1 MLKIEK
7 TEVVGWEAAIRGM
20 RNPMNSWEQSDSGHC
35 HRDLVRDCT
44 TCIHRDTGY
53 SACTAGHFDVG
64 PRDYDLMTRLRNAG
78 TDHRKFMRMIE
89 VYVDITA
96 PLYWWKEYDTYKVG
110 TVANS
115 CSTMHKIHA
124 KEFTLEDFSC
134 EHLLDEESLP
144 PYEER
149 VDIDHCE
156 PLAAIDVHGQW
167 CYYTPKTFLNMT
179 CQVLNHFRRLYLKT
193 KDKIY
198 WKQMI
203 QLLPSSYNQK
213 RTIMFSYE
221 VLANIY
227 KSRRNHKLDEWHTLC
242 DWIEGLPY
250 SELITGVEASPNE
263 KITISEADAI
273 AAWKLSKFQSIKP
286 AKNLTIVDQD

>member
-20 RNPMNSWEQSDSGHC
+20 RNPMNSWEQSDTDYEKC
-35 HRDLVRDCT
+35 
-44 TCIHRDTGY
+44 Y
-53 SACTAGHFDVG
+53 NTAYELPPQIG
-64 PRDYDLMTRLRNAG
+64 PNDHDLMMQLRNAG

-96 PLYWWKEYDTYKVG
+96 PLYWWKEFDTYKVG

-115 CSTMHKIHA
+115 CSTMHKIA
-124 KEFTLEDFSC
+124 EKEFTFDDFSHEKLINSAC
-134 EHLLDEESLP
+134 MEIKEQHIRLSP
-144 PYEER
+144 
-149 VDIDHCE
+149 IQT
-156 PLAAIDVHGQW
+156 LATTIE
-167 CYYTPKTFLNMT
+167 CLNSY
-179 CQVLNHFRRLYLKT
+179 RDLYLQT
-193 KDKIY
+193 KDKKY
-198 WKQMI
+198 WWQMI

-227 KSRRNHKLDEWHTLC
+227 KSRRHHKLDEWHTLC

-250 SELITGVEASPNE
+250 SEMITGGVDSPNK
-263 KITISEADAI
+263 KITVSEEDVI
-273 AAWKLSKFQSIKP
+273 AAWKRSKFQSIKP
-286 AKNLTIVDQD
+286 AKNFTIVDPNL